1 MTDTALDAR
10 ILQTGKELY
19 RLLGDGK
26 PPAFKKDYWSGRV
39 LEWAI
44 RDEAFKVQMFRFVD
58 VYPYLKTSSQV
69 ARHLQEYFGEVNQM
83 LPRALTRR
91 LLSLSPDSLAARIT
105 AHLVGR
111 NIRSMAS
118 QFIAGESAH
127 DARRSLRKI
136 REQGAAFTVA
146 LLGEAVVSESEA
158 NGYAQRYLQT
168 IQELERDRRRWEP
181 LGDDP
186 QRDWGVAAPVN
197 VSVKATALYS
207 QLHPEAFEHS
217 VAAAK
222 ERLRPILREAMR
234 CGAFIYFDMEHRE
247 LKDLT
252 FAIYRSILEE
262 PEFAGYPETGIAIQA
277 YLRDSLDDV
286 RELLTWSEARGQ
298 ELTIRLIKGAYWD
311 QEVIHARQHGW
322 PVPVFT
328 DKAATDANFEV
339 CAKLILEH
347 DAPVRLAC
355 GSHNIR
361 SIAYVREL
369 GLLHPEK
376 TVEFQALYGM
386 AEPVKNAL
394 VAAGFPVRMYVPV
407 GDLLPGMAYL
417 VRRLLENT
425 SNESFLLHSFSLEET
440 AEQLLRDPAMLLRPQ
455 EPAPSQNGRFRNEPL
470 LDWSIRA
477 NRERFDRA
485 LSGLELPKCAPLF
498 FGGKEHET
506 AQRIS
511 SFNPSRPN
519 EVVAVAGSADLDQ
532 ADQVVAAA
540 KQAFSAWRAVS
551 VRERSE
557 LLFRA
562 AAIMRERRYEL
573 AALQVCEVGKVRA
586 EADGDVCEAIDFLE
600 FYGREM
606 LRLGAPRR
614 LGHAP
619 GEDSQLVFEPRGV
632 AAVIAPWNFP
642 LAIST
647 GMTAAAL
654 VTGNAVVYK
663 PAEDSVGIGS
673 ALSDVLR
680 QAGVPDG
687 AFNFL
692 PGEGATVGAHLVAH
706 QDVSLIAFTGSME
719 VGLQIVESCGHVPEG
734 SREVKKVIAEMGGK
748 NAIIVDSDADFDAA
762 VRDVIYS
769 AFGYQGQKCSA
780 CSRLILPESIHD
792 AFLERL
798 LPAIESIQLG
808 PADDPSTYVGP
819 VVSEEARDK
828 ILRYIEIGKQEGQL
842 ALHRSRSH
850 AEGYAAPIAVFT
862 GIRPEHRL
870 AQEEIFGPVLS
881 VLKVA
886 DYDQALEVANST
898 RFALTGGVFSRS
910 PVNIEKAR
918 RRLQVGNLYINR
930 GCTGAIVERH
940 PFGGFKLS
948 GLGTKAGGAEY
959 LQEFMVMR
967 TITENTLRQGFAPP
981 SV

>member
-1 MTDTALDAR
+1 MTETVFDAR
-10 ILQTGKELY
+10 VLETGKELY

-58 VYPYLKTSSQV
+58 VFPYLKTSSQV
-69 ARHLQEYFGEVNQM
+69 ARHLQEYFGETNQM

-91 LLSLSPDSLAARIT
+91 LLSLSPDSLSARIA

-111 NIRSMAS
+111 NIRGMAS

-127 DARRSLRKI
+127 EALRRLRRI

-158 NGYAQRYLQT
+158 DAYAERYLQT
-168 IQELERDRRRWEP
+168 IQELERDRENWKP
-181 LGDDP
+181 LGDDA
-186 QRDWGVAAPVN
+186 QRDWGAAAQVN

-207 QLHPEAFEHS
+207 QLHPEASEHS

-222 ERLRPILREAMR
+222 ERLLPILREAMR
-234 CGAFIYFDMEHRE
+234 CGAFIHLDMEHRE

-252 FAIYRSILEE
+252 IAIYRSVLEE

-286 RELLTWSEARGQ
+286 RELLAWSQVRGQ

-328 DKAATDANFEV
+328 DKAATDANFES

-369 GLLHPEK
+369 SLLHREK

-425 SNESFLLHSFSLEET
+425 SNESFLLHSFSRGET
-440 AEQLLRDPAMLLRPQ
+440 AEQLLLDPAKLIRRQ
-455 EPAPSQNGRFRNEPL
+455 EPAQSHDGRFRNEPPV
-470 LDWSIRA
+470 DWSIRA
-477 NRERFDRA
+477 NRDRFDQA
-485 LSGLELPKCAPLF
+485 LRGLELPKRAPLF
-498 FGGKEHET
+498 LAGKEHEA
-506 AQRIS
+506 AQWIS
-511 SFNPSRPN
+511 SFNPSRPSD
-519 EVVAVAGSADLDQ
+519 VVALAASAGIDHADQ
-532 ADQVVAAA
+532 AVAAA
-540 KQAFSAWRAVS
+540 RQAFSPWRDVN
-551 VRERSE
+551 VRERSD

-573 AALQVCEVGKVRA
+573 AALQVFEVGKVRS

-606 LRLGAPRR
+606 LRLAEPRS
-614 LGHAP
+614 LGDAP
-619 GEDSQLVFEPRGV
+619 GEDSRLVFEPRGV

-654 VTGNAVVYK
+654 VAGNTVVYK
-663 PAEDSVGIGS
+663 PAEDSVGVGS

-687 AFNFL
+687 VFNFL
-692 PGEGATVGAHLVAH
+692 PGEGSTVGARLVAH
-706 QDVSLIAFTGSME
+706 PDVQLIVFTGSME
-719 VGLQIVESCGHVPEG
+719 VGLQIVESCGRVPEG
-734 SREVKKVIAEMGGK
+734 AREVKKVIAEMGGK
-748 NAIIVDSDADFDAA
+748 NAIIVDADADFDVAI
-762 VRDVIYS
+762 REVIYS

-792 AFLERL
+792 SFLERL

-808 PADDPSTYVGP
+808 DADDPSTYVGP
-819 VVSEEARDK
+819 VISEEARQK

-842 ALHRSRSH
+842 ALYRSRSKV
-850 AEGYAAPIAVFT
+850 ESFAAPIAVFI

-870 AQEEIFGPVLS
+870 AQEEIFGPVLA
-881 VLKVA
+881 VLKVR
-886 DYDQALEVANST
+886 DYDHALEVANST

-910 PVNIEKAR
+910 PVNIQKAR
-918 RRLQVGNLYINR
+918 RQFQIGNLYINR

-948 GLGTKAGGAEY
+948 GLGTKAGGTEY
-959 LQEFMVMR
+959 LKEFMVMR

-981 SV
+981 SG